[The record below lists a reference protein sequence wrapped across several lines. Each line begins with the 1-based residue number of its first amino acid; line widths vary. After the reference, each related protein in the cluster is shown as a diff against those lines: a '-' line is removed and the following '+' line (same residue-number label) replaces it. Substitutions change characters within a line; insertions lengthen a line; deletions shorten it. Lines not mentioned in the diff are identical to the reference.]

1 MGKEDLQGEEADQ
14 EAGEGGEKTQSRTPP
29 RLGHG
34 SCGDGVTVIA
44 GSELPAGNSSKR
56 KARHV
61 GFAPPSE
68 PKPLR
73 TRLQPGT
80 KAESPQDGT
89 ELRLDS
95 YVFLLPI
102 LVERNAIASLLS
114 HWSMA
119 TLILIPEAHAFM
131 SVDSAEGRST
141 SYLMLTM
148 TQVVTESKPTVRAT
162 TNNSGTILIRFPS
175 QTSLDG
181 WMNLF
186 SEDDLIALS
195 PSHPAP
201 ATSTFPSRE
210 PVMKIY
216 STGRS
221 PGLESANLM
230 ASLLAEDGRDIDHLN
245 NTCGPAAVRERV
257 LQQESLPKSSATPGS
272 DDSASA
278 TFIMPNSISQS
289 DALLLQTPVPIPQYT
304 HPTTATAHKNSNFSK
319 METPRT
325 MRTRTCMTRNLELE
339 AVVAEEV
346 LLHGM

>member
-89 ELRLDS
+89 ELR
-95 YVFLLPI
+95 FLLPI

-131 SVDSAEGRST
+131 SVDKNH
-141 SYLMLTM
+141 L
-148 TQVVTESKPTVRAT
+148 VVESQAFIPQSKPR
-162 TNNSGTILIRFPS
+162 
-175 QTSLDG
+175 
-181 WMNLF
+181 
-186 SEDDLIALS
+186 
-195 PSHPAP
+195 H
-201 ATSTFPSRE
+201 
-210 PVMKIY
+210 
-216 STGRS
+216 
-221 PGLESANLM
+221 
-230 ASLLAEDGRDIDHLN
+230 
-245 NTCGPAAVRERV
+245 RV
-257 LQQESLPKSSATPGS
+257 LKGGQPVILCSL
-272 DDSASA
+272 
-278 TFIMPNSISQS
+278 
-289 DALLLQTPVPIPQYT
+289 
-304 HPTTATAHKNSNFSK
+304 
-319 METPRT
+319 
-325 MRTRTCMTRNLELE
+325 
-339 AVVAEEV
+339 
-346 LLHGM
+346 